1 MLLMNIDKLIMRHKS
16 ILSKD
21 VNCLIFHHQDI
32 TQSAKHKI
40 FSYTKQGP
48 YFCKTRA
55 LISFEAQF

>member
-48 YFCKTRA
+48 YFLQNTGFDK
-55 LISFEAQF
+55 F